1 MLYTWDDGGRT
12 RRAWLQTDL
21 AVQPSTDNAS
31 DDVVVRR
38 GDSESIVKR
47 QAGDAQEG
55 SNPVFRTASG
65 ALMTLPGGV
74 LLLLDPEW
82 DQARVDRFFFE
93 NAVAKTRVS
102 DREFGENAF
111 FVETAPGFPAN
122 GSDSFTYTVSD
133 GEYPSTATVSVLI
146 LPVNDPP
153 VFTNGATTTRSVASS
168 APAGTE
174 VGRPVTAT
182 DVDGDTLR
190 YSLISADFAINE
202 FSGQI
207 TVRPS
212 RTLTPGDVTVVVT
225 VDDQSGASNATAAID
240 VTATVTTGPVG
251 PPVIT
256 GGGGGG
262 GPSGPSPSEV
272 DFEWNVNRDIK
283 ELDRDHDIPS
293 GMWSDGTTLWLAEN
307 GDRADDAIYAYDL
320 KTGERVEE
328 RARDGGQAAA
338 LLRPYG
344 LKHVTEEG
352 VHLVYF
358 RVEGVHYF

>member
-133 GEYPSTATVSVLI
+133 GEYPSTATVSMLI

-174 VGRPVTAT
+174 VGSPVTAT

-202 FSGQI
+202 FSG
-207 TVRPS
+207 P
-212 RTLTPGDVTVVVT
+212 
-225 VDDQSGASNATAAID
+225 
-240 VTATVTTGPVG
+240 
-251 PPVIT
+251 
-256 GGGGGG
+256 
-262 GPSGPSPSEV
+262 
-272 DFEWNVNRDIK
+272 
-283 ELDRDHDIPS
+283 DH
-293 GMWSDGTTLWLAEN
+293 
-307 GDRADDAIYAYDL
+307 R
-320 KTGERVEE
+320 KTE
-328 RARDGGQAAA
+328 
-338 LLRPYG
+338 P
-344 LKHVTEEG
+344 HP
-352 VHLVYF
+352 HPW
-358 RVEGVHYF
+358 